1 MCEPQ
6 SHSKDFM
13 LDPLIA
19 HVPLKKSKIEAMA
32 SHRFATP
39 TYCGDIYIAMT
50 KGADPLNAKGQL
62 RRLSPAEP
70 SHAMLI
76 AIRRDVD
83 NGDEATLER
92 WKRIV
97 LSTTM
102 IFQDFENNDAF
113 HFAHVQLRENPG
125 CHALNHD

>member
-1 MCEPQ
+1 
-6 SHSKDFM
+6 M

-19 HVPLKKSKIEAMA
+19 HVPLKKRKIEQMA
-32 SHRFATP
+32 SSRFATP
-39 TYCGDIYIAMT
+39 CYGGDIHIAMANGANPLEL
-50 KGADPLNAKGQL
+50 KGNL

-83 NGDEATLER
+83 IGDEATIER

-97 LSTTM
+97 LSTSM
-102 IFQDFENNDAF
+102 ILQEFENNDAF

-125 CHALNHD
+125 CNALNHD